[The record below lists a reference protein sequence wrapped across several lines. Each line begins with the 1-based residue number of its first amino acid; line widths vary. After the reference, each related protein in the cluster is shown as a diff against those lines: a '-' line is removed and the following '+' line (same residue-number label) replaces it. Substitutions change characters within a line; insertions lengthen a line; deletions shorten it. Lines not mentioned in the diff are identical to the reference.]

1 MEASTSI
8 NAPHPDADPDEEA
21 KFFAGAEDDEDGA
34 TVVPAVKDE
43 TEPDTEPDPANFNPE
58 SGTFEEPEAAAEEPT
73 PEHAQTADPTD
84 APSTSPAEGANG
96 AAASASPASSGTTA
110 EAAEGKKRGSID
122 REYIVFQK
130 VPLTKAALAH
140 LLKVLEAGDEGKVRI
155 AYMEVDRLQARN
167 AVQAVGVTFLANQ
180 ATLGEKGT
188 TLAAVSSKSFQ
199 EKTVKPKQNIETT
212 LDIS

>member
-21 KFFAGAEDDEDGA
+21 KFFGEVEVGDTKAEELSPDEKG
-34 TVVPAVKDE
+34 E
-43 TEPDTEPDPANFNPE
+43 TEPDTEPDPADFNPE
-58 SGTFEEPEAAAEEPT
+58 SGSFDEADPKKEQPVAEESVAT
-73 PEHAQTADPTD
+73 EVADPTD
-84 APSTSPAEGANG
+84 APSNSPAEGANG
-96 AAASASPASSGTTA
+96 AADSASLASSGTEDA
-110 EAAEGKKRGSID
+110 KKRGSID

-140 LLKVLEAGDEGKVRI
+140 LAKVLEAGDEGKVRI

-180 ATLGEKGT
+180 ESLGEKGA